1 MSDFDAA
8 LLSLSR
14 DLLLLVN
21 PQDLSVV
28 AANPAAERHL
38 GYAPG
43 GLVGVTVTELECA
56 LSDLFFW
63 DQVRAGERPEAV
75 HAEGMYR
82 TAQGQVLPVEK
93 SVRPLQL
100 GAACYMAVT
109 ARLVSEQLA
118 THAALERATSLV
130 QAVLESSPE
139 GLLVTDLDGAIVTS
153 NRPFAE
159 LWRLPEPLLAGHDDG
174 RVYRAMARRL
184 ADRRQWRAWLAK
196 LGAAREQVTADTL
209 SLRDGRRL
217 ACRSRPQMAREQW
230 LGRVYTFTELPP
242 PH

>member
-21 PQDLSVV
+21 PQDLTVI

-38 GYAPG
+38 GYASG

-75 HAEGMYR
+75 QAEGMYR

-93 SVRPLQL
+93 SVRPLPL
-100 GAACYMAVT
+100 GDDYYMAVT

-118 THAALERATSLV
+118 THAALDRATSLV

-139 GLLVTDLDGAIVTS
+139 GILVTDLDGVIVTS
-153 NRPFAE
+153 NRRFAE

-174 RVYRAMARRL
+174 RIYRAMVRRL
-184 ADRRQWRAWLAK
+184 AERRQWRVWVAK
-196 LGAAREQVTADTL
+196 LGAAREQITADTL
-209 SLRDGRRL
+209 ALRDGRSL
-217 ACRSRPQMAREQW
+217 SCRSRPQMAREQRI
-230 LGRVYTFTELPP
+230 GRVYTFTALP
-242 PH
+242 